1 MSYGYLSQMLEYL
14 TGAYARSDIRN
25 SRHSLP
31 METNI
36 GRLFG
41 TLAWGLEII
50 HKNADRDVY
59 KRQQKGQAKPEY
71 VGPHLHRRRPV
82 LCRLQGHGPG

>member
-50 HKNADRDVY
+50 HENADR
-59 KRQQKGQAKPEY
+59 
-71 VGPHLHRRRPV
+71 L
-82 LCRLQGHGPG
+82 

>member
-41 TLAWGLEII
+41 TLAWGLERGP
-50 HKNADRDVY
+50 A
-59 KRQQKGQAKPEY
+59 QAM
-71 VGPHLHRRRPV
+71 G
-82 LCRLQGHGPG
+82 

>member
-41 TLAWGLEII
+41 TLAWALKSSTRTRTGSS
-50 HKNADRDVY
+50 Y
-59 KRQQKGQAKPEY
+59 GMT
-71 VGPHLHRRRPV
+71 
-82 LCRLQGHGPG
+82 

>member
-41 TLAWGLEII
+41 TLAWGLEN
-50 HKNADRDVY
+50 HPRERGPA
-59 KRQQKGQAKPEY
+59 QAM
-71 VGPHLHRRRPV
+71 G
-82 LCRLQGHGPG
+82 